1 MDNAFSRIKAV
12 ARKEFR
18 HVFRDSI
25 SLMLLFV
32 LPAFI
37 MLSFGYGLSFS
48 FRDLCIQV
56 YSPDHA
62 PEAERLF
69 NRLDENRLIR
79 ITGRIERF
87 EDIDKAFQRGRNRAV
102 VVCEKDGV
110 TLIVDGLPPIIS
122 VHAETA
128 LLAIIAR
135 SLQEDYRLEPA
146 PEVNIRYLYN
156 PTLKTE
162 YMPVP
167 GLIVMIF
174 TLVGSIAL
182 ATGINKE
189 KSSGTFRFLRMTHLT
204 SLEIIFGKSLPYFII
219 CLLNIVLV
227 YLICL
232 LFGISIV
239 GSLALFFILCIL
251 FALCC
256 MTLGL
261 VMASWLDQPQAVIII
276 CWVAVF
282 IPNVF
287 LSGFVFPTSSMT
299 GVVKT
304 VVDLLPGTAFINA
317 FRGIAYRGTGL
328 AENGWWLLVLASET
342 LLGLLLSLIGFRR
355 KAL

>member
-1 MDNAFSRIKAV
+1 MDNAFSRIGAV
-12 ARKEFR
+12 SRKEFR
-18 HVFRDSI
+18 HVLRDPV

-37 MLSFGYGLSFS
+37 MLSFGYGLSFAL
-48 FRDLCIQV
+48 RDVCIQV
-56 YSPDHA
+56 YSPDHL
-62 PEAERLF
+62 PEAEILF
-69 NRLDENRLIR
+69 RRLDENPLVR
-79 ITGRIERF
+79 ITGRIEKV
-87 EDIDKAFQRGRNRAV
+87 EDIDKAFRRGRNRAV
-102 VVCEKDGV
+102 VICGKEGA

-122 VHAETA
+122 VHAEA
-128 LLAIIAR
+128 FLAGIIAS
-135 SLQEDYRLEPA
+135 SLQEEYRLEA
-146 PEVNIRYLYN
+146 PLEVNVRALYN
-156 PTLKTE
+156 PELKSE

-204 SLEIIFGKSLPYFII
+204 SLEIIVGKSIPYFII

-232 LFGISIV
+232 WFGIEIM
-239 GSLALFFILCIL
+239 GSLGLFFLLCIL

-261 VMASWLDQPQAVIII
+261 VISSWMDQPQAVIII

-328 AENGWWLLVLASET
+328 AENGWWLFVLASET
-342 LLGLLLSLIGFRR
+342 VLGILLSLVGFRR